1 MLASPSPAVVPAPY
15 SNAANVD
22 PEEAFVAAI
31 SSCHML
37 TFLYLASRQGFQVDR
52 YQDEAVGVMTKN
64 ERSIPW
70 VSVVT
75 LHPTIAYSGDKLP
88 TPADVRQLHHTA
100 HEQCFIANSIKTE
113 VRVAGQTR
121 LFEETSESQH
131 QPPARSYPEFLCPS
145 PGSVPA
151 KLDPLAFA
159 VIHAA
164 IEELRECLRM
174 LQHCVGQLSHDQV
187 WSRPDESQN
196 AIGNLLLHLAGN
208 LRQWI
213 VVGLAQAVDSRN
225 RPAEFAE
232 RQQLASTELLARLEV
247 CVQDAIAVLSNTATS
262 AELLRPRRIQGFEV
276 HGIAAI
282 QHSVSHFRGHT
293 QEIIG
298 RTRQLLGKNYRF
310 AWIPKDAVHTL

>member
-37 TFLYLASRQGFQVDR
+37 TFLYLASRQGFQVDC
-52 YQDEAVGVMTKN
+52 YQDEAVGAMTKN
-64 ERSIPW
+64 ERGIPW
-70 VSVVT
+70 VSLVT
-75 LHPTIAYSGDKLP
+75 LHPTIAYDGDKLP
-88 TPADVRQLHHTA
+88 TPADERQLHHAA

-121 LFEETSESQH
+121 LVDVTSESQD

-145 PGSVPA
+145 PDSVSA
-151 KLDPLAFA
+151 ELDPLAFA
-159 VIHAA
+159 VIRAA

-174 LQHCVGQLSHDQV
+174 LQHCVGQLSQDQV

-208 LRQWI
+208 LQQWI

-232 RQQLASTELLARLEV
+232 RQQLASTQLLARLEA
-247 CVQDAIAVLSNTATS
+247 CVQDAIDVLSNAAS
-262 AELLRPRRIQGFEV
+262 PAELLKPRRIQGFEL

-282 QHSVSHFRGHT
+282 QHAVSHFRGHT
-293 QEIIG
+293 QEIVG
-298 RTRQLLGKNYRF
+298 RTRQLLGTDYHF
-310 AWIPKDAVHTL
+310 AWLPKNVEQGG